1 MKKIFNEQPKLGA
14 IDISKIKI
22 DLNSRDEVPRVLLAL
37 QFMYTNMDLRHQVFN
52 ILEEVLPEESKNG
65 LGRNGMSAWETL
77 VLASIKKS
85 CNTDYDRLKDMSDNH
100 TNIRD
105 MLGLSPVFDKEKKY
119 ALQTLKDNIRLLK
132 PEALGRINQLIV
144 EYGQEQAGKEPDAGF
159 LARCDS
165 SVVRTDVHFPTD
177 INLLF
182 DAIRKVIILTSRL
195 CNDLNIPGWGQSKA
209 NVKSVKKRYRTAAKL
224 KHSTSKKDEKQKERE
239 KIIQEAYRNYLD
251 IASGFIEKTMTYID
265 IIRSQ
270 MGWFELRLKE
280 IENYI
285 AHAERQIDQ
294 TYRRVIDGESIPHD
308 EKVFSIFEEHTEW
321 ISKGKAGVPQELGIR
336 VAIVEDEF
344 GFIIGYHIGEKQ
356 TDDEIAIP
364 LLSSVKEAFPLLRGC
379 SFDKG
384 FYTPENKRI
393 LRELLEQL
401 TLPKKGKRNSEE
413 QKEETAEEFQKAR
426 KQHSAVESAIGS
438 LQNHGFK
445 KCKDKGIEGFK
456 RHIAL
461 TILAFNIHKL
471 GAIIQKREQ
480 KSAARKKKYN
490 QTYAQNRSYKAA

>member
-1 MKKIFNEQPKLGA
+1 MRKIFNEQPKLGVV
-14 IDISKIKI
+14 DISKIKI
-22 DLNSRDEVPRVLLAL
+22 DMNSRDQVPRVLLGL
-37 QFMYTNMDLRHQVFN
+37 QFIYANIDLRHQVFN
-52 ILEEVLPEESKNG
+52 ILEEVLPQKSKKG
-65 LGRNGMSAWETL
+65 LGRNEMSAWEIL
-77 VLASIKKS
+77 VLASIKLS
-85 CNTDYDRLKDMSDNH
+85 CDTDYDHLKEMSDNH
-100 TNIRD
+100 NNIRY
-105 MLGLSPVFDKEKKY
+105 MLGLSPVFDEEKKFG
-119 ALQTLKDNIRLLK
+119 LQTLKDNVALLK
-132 PEALGRINQLIV
+132 PEVLGRINQLVV
-144 EYGQEQAGKEPDAGF
+144 EYGQLKAGKKPDAEF
-159 LARCDS
+159 LGRCDS

-182 DAIRKVIILTSRL
+182 DAIRKVITLTSRL
-195 CNDLNIPGWGQSKA
+195 CNDLDIPGWRQSKA
-209 NVKSVKKRYRTAAKL
+209 NIKSVKKRYRTAAKL
-224 KHSTSKKDEKQKERE
+224 KHSTSKNPEKQEERK

-251 IASGFIEKTMTYID
+251 IVSGYIEKTMAYIN
-265 IIRSQ
+265 IIRNQ
-270 MGWFELRLKE
+270 MDWLELRLKE
-280 IENYI
+280 IEHYI

-294 TYRRVIDGESIPHD
+294 TYRRVIDDEKIPHD
-308 EKVFSIFEEHTEW
+308 EKIFSVFEEHTEW

-344 GFIIGYHIGEKQ
+344 GFIIGYYIGEKQ
-356 TDDEIAIP
+356 TDDKIAIP

-384 FYTPENKRI
+384 FYTPDNKKR
-393 LRELLEQL
+393 LRETLEQL
-401 TLPKKGKRNSEE
+401 TLPKKGKRNPEE

-426 KQHSAVESAIGS
+426 KQHSAVESAIAS

-445 KCKDKGIEGFK
+445 KCKDKEIEGFE